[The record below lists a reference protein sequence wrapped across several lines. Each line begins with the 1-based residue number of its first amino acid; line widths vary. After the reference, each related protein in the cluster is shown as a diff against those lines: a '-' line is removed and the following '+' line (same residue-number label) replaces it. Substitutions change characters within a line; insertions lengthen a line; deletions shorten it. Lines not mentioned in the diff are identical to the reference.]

1 MGAEGRQLS
10 GKPGGDEAP
19 GPVALGF
26 GEQVRSVQRDRGL
39 TVRAFAEQLGISHGF
54 LCDVQAGKAKPSP
67 SLVARIDE
75 IGELGGALVRAYP
88 ELLAEHEARKRARA
102 ERRRQ
107 LLGQVQGPTS
117 GRSNQSPE
125 SSRKAANPQKPRY
138 SGGTLALEPHA
149 QATPREDDAN
159 RREAINRTL
168 SGRRAWSSR
177 STEPPW
183 RGTLAQRTGAGP
195 TGKQDLQPVEQLPQA
210 QADAAGFGWRSRSR
224 VRKPCAAETRVTW
237 WCQPAQERPSKWS
250 SPSAPLH
257 SR

>member
-19 GPVALGF
+19 GPVA
-26 GEQVRSVQRDRGL
+26 
-39 TVRAFAEQLGISHGF
+39 RAFAEQLGISHGF

-107 LLGQVQGPTS
+107 LLGEAQGPTS

-125 SSRKAANPQKPRY
+125 SSGKTASTQKPRY

-149 QATPREDDAN
+149 QATAREDDAN
-159 RREAINRTL
+159 RREAIKTL
-168 SGRRAWSSR
+168 
-177 STEPPW
+177 
-183 RGTLAQRTGAGP
+183 GA
-195 TGKQDLQPVEQLPQA
+195 LV
-210 QADAAGFGWRSRSR
+210 AA
-224 VRKPCAAETRVTW
+224 
-237 WCQPAQERPSKWS
+237 
-250 SPSAPLH
+250 
-257 SR
+257 